1 MRVLVTGGAGFIG
14 SHIVEALLTDGH
26 EVRVLDTAPAEVAP
40 EVEVFSGDIR
50 DRELLERAIDGVD
63 AVSHQ
68 AALIGVGADV
78 DDAVDF
84 VAYNDF
90 GTAVLLGVMARAGIR
105 RLVLGGSISIYGEGH
120 YECPTHGLVT
130 PGPRLPT
137 NLRAGRFEPVC
148 PQCGEEVF
156 GGLVDETATPD
167 PRNLYAASKLA
178 QEHLSTAFARTTGAR
193 VAALRY
199 HHVYGPRMPRDTP
212 YAGIA
217 NNFRSALA
225 AGLQPKVFEDG
236 AQRRDFVHARDVASA
251 NLAALDAITH
261 EGPIT
266 AGSLRAYNVGSG
278 TVRTIGELA
287 HALSRACDGPAP
299 VITGG
304 YRIGDVRHITASS
317 LRIRSEL
324 GWSPR
329 EDFEAGMAEFM
340 ASDAEH
346 YLRVARPTE

>member
-1 MRVLVTGGAGFIG
+1 LVTGGAGFIG
-14 SHIVEALLTDGH
+14 SHIVEALLAAGH
-26 EVRVLDTAPAEVAP
+26 AVRVLDTAAAEVAP
-40 EVEVFSGDIR
+40 EVEVFAGDVR
-50 DRELLERAIDGVD
+50 DRELLERAVDGVD

-68 AALIGVGADV
+68 AALVAAGADV

-90 GTAVLLGVMARAGIR
+90 GTAVLLGVMARAGVR
-105 RLVLGGSISIYGEGH
+105 RLVLGGSIAVYGEGH
-120 YECPTHGLVT
+120 YECPTHGVVT
-130 PGPRLPT
+130 PGPRQPT
-137 NLRAGRFEPVC
+137 DLRAGRFEPTC
-148 PQCGEEVF
+148 PHCGAEVM

-167 PRNLYAASKLA
+167 PRDLYAASKLA

-212 YAGIA
+212 YTGVA

-225 AGLQPKVFEDG
+225 AGLPPKVFEDG
-236 AQRRDFVHARDVASA
+236 AQRRDFIHVRDVATA
-251 NLAALDAITH
+251 NLAALDAVSH
-261 EGPIT
+261 EGPIS

-287 HALSRACDGPAP
+287 DAMARAGGGPDP

-304 YRIGDVRHITASS
+304 YRLGDIRHITASS
-317 LRIRSEL
+317 LRIRTEL
-324 GWSPR
+324 DWSPR
-329 EDFEAGMAEFM
+329 EDFEAGMAEF
-340 ASDAEH
+340 
-346 YLRVARPTE
+346 VAAGERDRPATVGRPIE